1 MRYSSGSEISEEEE
15 GAEPTV
21 KNGYSSSLGRIKII
35 SGEDFAK
42 AKNEE
47 TMRYVG
53 IAAVLLLP
61 AIYAFFALSKSSAAS
76 KNEKAPKKKR

>member
-15 GAEPTV
+15 GAEPTI

-47 TMRYVG
+47 KLRYVG
-53 IAAVLLLP
+53 IAAILLLP
-61 AIYAFFALSKSSAAS
+61 AIYAFFTLNKSSPTA
-76 KNEKAPKKKR
+76 KNEKASKKKR